1 MSKLEANS
9 IDAIV
14 TDPPYGLKFMG
25 KEWDDAG
32 DGQQQQEWHRL
43 WAVEALRVLKP
54 GGHLLAFG
62 GSRTYHRLASAVEDA
77 GFEIRDQIMWLY
89 GSGFPK
95 SLNVGKAIDKHGG
108 ESVAWFGPWFR
119 EWRRLNGVSQKEV
132 ARLFPSKTG
141 GLTGCV
147 ANWEL
152 GFNLPTPDQFNLMR
166 DTFELPFS
174 TIEEAKREVVGTRTT
189 GIGTGNG
196 STPIMGDSANKDL
209 TAPATEQA
217 HKWDGWG
224 TALKPAHE
232 PIVVARKPLIGTV
245 AANVLE
251 HGTGAIN
258 IEASRVEGERW
269 PANIILDE
277 EAGKQLGEPS
287 RFFYCPKAGKK
298 ERNAGLDGF
307 EEKAHRRYGDRG
319 QGHLPQQTPQREQIA
334 ANIHPTVK
342 PIELMRYLCR
352 LVTPPGGTILDPF
365 LGSGSTGCAAIEEG
379 FEFIGIERE
388 KEYVAICQA
397 RLAYW
402 DNQTPN

>member
-1 MSKLEANS
+1 MSYKIIEGDCIEQMSKLEANS
-9 IDAIV
+9 IDSIV

-25 KEWDDAG
+25 KDWDDAG
-32 DGQQQQEWHRL
+32 DGKQQQEWHRL

-95 SLNVGKAIDKHGG
+95 SLNVSKAIDKHGG
-108 ESVAWFGPWFR
+108 YPHLAKKIRAAIKEAR
-119 EWRRLNGVSQKEV
+119 EKRGLSMSECDKLYCGGTTNWSWYEGRPTGQRAPDSNTFKMISNDWPELAKLADVVKE
-132 ARLFPSKTG
+132 A
-141 GLTGCV
+141 
-147 ANWEL
+147 A
-152 GFNLPTPDQFNLMR
+152 
-166 DTFELPFS
+166 
-174 TIEEAKREVVGTRTT
+174 REVVGR
-189 GIGTGNG
+189 GKSAI
-196 STPIMGDSANKDL
+196 ANKDEGPRHTVGASKAVEFNL

-298 ERNAGLDGF
+298 ERNAGTD
-307 EEKAHRRYGDRG
+307 K
-319 QGHLPQQTPQREQIA
+319 
-334 ANIHPTVK
+334 NIHPTVK
-342 PIELMRYLCR
+342 PIALMAYLCR

-379 FEFIGIERE
+379 FDFIGIERE